1 MRSPLYIYSMCA
13 SFNELWFFIHHIQ
26 FPLNCNTI
34 SFLPNMLDVY
44 TLKSFIYFT
53 RKLWARA
60 MFQTNL
66 QLILNHVMMLIH
78 ACMLFSCYLL
88 FFIWHDNHDS
98 VKFLLFRVMI
108 MEDKKFKSQARYYSS
123 VNPSYFIVRKY
134 SMKNTLFIWYLKFM
148 LFEIMKWFIF
158 VYS

>member
-1 MRSPLYIYSMCA
+1 
-13 SFNELWFFIHHIQ
+13 
-26 FPLNCNTI
+26 
-34 SFLPNMLDVY
+34 
-44 TLKSFIYFT
+44 
-53 RKLWARA
+53 

-108 MEDKKFKSQARYYSS
+108 MEDKKFKSQTRYCSS
-123 VNPSYFIVRKY
+123 MSPSYFIIQIYTSNKSFCRFLLRFWFSIIGCALWNIILDSPKEQHQNVHLY
-134 SMKNTLFIWYLKFM
+134 LSKNKQRCGTKRPNFIRQF
-148 LFEIMKWFIF
+148 
-158 VYS
+158 

>member
-1 MRSPLYIYSMCA
+1 MNYDSLSITSNFPWTVIRYIFCQTCWICTHTKI
-13 SFNELWFFIHHIQ
+13 FLFIS
-26 FPLNCNTI
+26 LGN
-34 SFLPNMLDVY
+34 
-44 TLKSFIYFT
+44 
-53 RKLWARA
+53 LWARA

-108 MEDKKFKSQARYYSS
+108 MEDKKFKSQTRYYSS
-123 VNPSYFIVRKY
+123 MNPSYFIIQKIHQMIQWL
-134 SMKNTLFIWYLKFM
+134 SDTWYAYNN
-148 LFEIMKWFIF
+148 IF
-158 VYS
+158 VLLQ

>member
-1 MRSPLYIYSMCA
+1 MRSPLYIYYMCA
-13 SFNELWFFIHHIQ
+13 SVNELWFFIHHIQ

-34 SFLPNMLDVY
+34 YFFAKHVGY
-44 TLKSFIYFT
+44 VHTKSFIYFT

-108 MEDKKFKSQARYYSS
+108 MEDKKFKSQTRYCSCMSS
-123 VNPSYFIVRKY
+123 SYIMIQIIDFKW
-134 SMKNTLFIWYLKFM
+134 TLLSFWLS
-148 LFEIMKWFIF
+148 IF
-158 VYS
+158 